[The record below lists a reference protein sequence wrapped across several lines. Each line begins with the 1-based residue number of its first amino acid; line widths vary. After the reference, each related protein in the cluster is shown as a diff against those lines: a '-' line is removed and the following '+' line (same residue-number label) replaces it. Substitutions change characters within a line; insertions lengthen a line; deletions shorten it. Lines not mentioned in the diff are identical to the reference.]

1 MTTLKSINQ
10 SIEEGNDDLEELN
23 DNFKKWF
30 ELQKRNRLDDLEN
43 RREMKR
49 AIKAGV
55 GGGTGAGT
63 PAADE
68 GSGIPWWAKLLG
80 LGGIGAAAG
89 VTLGSGKEVKKT
101 TRLRK
106 NQTNRPRTNTRLQR
120 FNNKQIEVLEE
131 KLKRLQ
137 IRNLNGQIK
146 EATRI
151 NTEQLRAAQERMR
164 INKLNSVVE
173 QTRMR
178 MLQQRHL
185 LNRTPYG
192 PGSGQMKFFSNQG
205 VFPNEAGSKTSGKG
219 TGNNPIKGNTFKP
232 ITAGGFDYSRPGLGG
247 HTERFVKSSTG
258 KFYNVN
264 SAMGQKVIT
273 MSETYQKAQIQKG
286 LKPTISTKVPPLN
299 TGSPNTK
306 RTGGGNKVINPIT
319 KTPVV
324 QQGRSKVSFSQTLR
338 SALMNTTSVTSNIT
352 NRGLN
357 VLGLK
362 AQGTRPPFTGKILTD
377 IRNYNKWAAQQVPGK
392 IMKFLGTI
400 VKFAL
405 PIVGALMCWN
415 FYTFCMDPNNSPDA
429 KVGEFIKVFGT
440 GLIGASLGAKIGAFL
455 GTVVLPGFGTFV
467 GSLVGAWIGYKYGY
481 QAGAFIGRHF
491 LKMKPDPNDGMQ
503 LQLALDNWAAGKQT
517 STANKMLR
525 INASNQDELGLSG
538 ERGIVMDNTGGPIGN
553 GHYGR
558 YLTSVGKKVSNV
570 SFNAAT
576 LESGM
581 IPKVNPVNPNR
592 PTSLVNPTAARQAQ
606 FDTINRNIRMGK
618 AMSGYQTGGRDTA
631 PIVVT
636 DQSTNAGPTSMAIT
650 LVQGNGGIRTLDHNP
665 RIGYESGQDLQNEL
679 GKMAKYF

>member
-1 MTTLKSINQ
+1 MTTLKSINK

-23 DNFKKWF
+23 TNFKKWF

-106 NQTNRPRTNTRLQR
+106 NQPNRPKTNTRLQR
-120 FNNKQIEVLEE
+120 FNNKQIEILEE
-131 KLKRLQ
+131 KLNKLR
-137 IRNLNGQIK
+137 IRNLDGQIK

-219 TGNNPIKGNTFKP
+219 TGVNPIKGNAFKP
-232 ITAGGFDYSRPGLGG
+232 INAGGFDYSKPGLGG

-286 LKPTISTKVPPLN
+286 LKPTISTKVPPLEK
-299 TGSPNTK
+299 GSANQK
-306 RTGGGNKVINPIT
+306 RTGSGNKINTIT
-319 KTPVV
+319 KTPVPFE
-324 QQGRSKVSFSQTLR
+324 GRSKVNFTQSLK
-338 SALMNTTSVTSNIT
+338 SALMNTTSVGGNLA

-362 AQGTRPPFTGKILTD
+362 AQGTRPPFTGKIFTD
-377 IRNYNKWAAQQVPGK
+377 IANYNKWAAGQVPGK
-392 IMKFLGTI
+392 IMKFLGMI

-415 FYTFCMDPNNSPDA
+415 FYTFCMDPNNSPND

-467 GSLVGAWIGYKYGY
+467 GALVGAWIGYKYGY
-481 QAGAFIGRHF
+481 QAGGFIGRHF
-491 LKMKPDPNDGMQ
+491 LKMQPDPKDGMQ

-525 INASNQDELGLSG
+525 INASGQDELGLSG
-538 ERGIVMDNTGGPIGN
+538 EIGTVMNNTGGPLGT
-553 GHYGR
+553 GHYGPH
-558 YLTSVGKKVSNV
+558 LTSKGKGVSNV

-581 IPKVNPVNPNR
+581 ATKGTTANPNR
-592 PTSLVNPTAARQAQ
+592 PQSLINPSASRQSRI
-606 FDTINRNIRMGK
+606 DEINRNFRMEN
-618 AMSGYQTGGRDTA
+618 AMRGYQTGGRDK
-631 PIVVT
+631 PPEVVMDASYKSTHKT
-636 DQSTNAGPTSMAIT
+636 DINITNGLQSDPNTTDKSNQSITNKWLSNLG
-650 LVQGNGGIRTLDHNP
+650 LGG
-665 RIGYESGQDLQNEL
+665 
-679 GKMAKYF
+679 